1 MKHGLLVSLLALL
14 LGLWST
20 PPVHAGTSPQEASEV
35 DRPVTAFTLEDED
48 EAPYTLSAAYPN
60 PFRARTQFKLQVK
73 ETQQVSIEVY
83 NILGQRVRTLFKG
96 PMRADDPRIFTF
108 AARGLPSGLYLY
120 RITGETFS
128 AARRVTLVR

>member
-14 LGLWST
+14 LGLGPT
-20 PPVHAGTSPQEASEV
+20 LPVHAGTSPQEAS
-35 DRPVTAFTLEDED
+35 DRPATAFTLDDEN

-60 PFRARTQFKLQVK
+60 PFRTRTQFKLQVK

-120 RITGETFS
+120 RITGETFT